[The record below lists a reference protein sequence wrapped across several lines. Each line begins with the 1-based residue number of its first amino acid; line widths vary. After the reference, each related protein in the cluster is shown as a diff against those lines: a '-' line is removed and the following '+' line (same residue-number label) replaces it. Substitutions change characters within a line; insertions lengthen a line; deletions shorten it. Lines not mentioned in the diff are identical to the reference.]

1 MNSLVLTPLQAD
13 DPCDR
18 AASLAIRI
26 TDLYDTLRTV
36 LPPTCVLRRDEP
48 LAKRTTLRV
57 GGPADLLVEPDSEN
71 SLRVVMELCAQLDL
85 PSCVIGRG
93 SNLVIRDGGIR
104 GVVIVLS
111 HPFFCSI
118 ETQPGRLFAGAGARL
133 KAIAVAARQA
143 GIGGLEFL
151 EGIPGSMGGALR
163 MNAGAMGRWTFD
175 VVERLRYLGSDG
187 EIHELAGAEVQ
198 ADYRNCPLLRS
209 GIALA
214 AILQGELADPETV
227 RVRMDAYSKKRWSS
241 QPSQPSAGC
250 TFKNPSVSQPA
261 GRLIDELGL
270 KNLRVGGASVSD
282 VHANFLVNDGTA
294 TAADILQLMAL
305 VRARVQEMR
314 GIDLHP
320 EVEIVGEDLPS

>member
-1 MNSLVLTPLQAD
+1 MNSLILTPLQAD
-13 DPCDR
+13 DPRDQ

-26 TDLYDTLRTV
+26 TNLFDTLRTV
-36 LPPTCVLRRDEP
+36 LPPTCGLRRDEP
-48 LAKRTTLRV
+48 MAKRTTLRV
-57 GGPADLLVEPDSEN
+57 GGPANLLVEPDSEN
-71 SLRVVMELCAQLDL
+71 SLRVVIELCGQLDL
-85 PSCVIGRG
+85 PWCVIGRG

-104 GVVIVLS
+104 GVVIILS

-118 ETQPGRLFAGAGARL
+118 ETQPSRLFAGAGARL

-187 EIHELAGAEVQ
+187 EIREVAGSEVQ
-198 ADYRNCPLLRS
+198 ADYRSCPLLRS
-209 GIALA
+209 GIAIA
-214 AILQGELADPETV
+214 AILQGDLANPESV
-227 RVRMDAYSKKRWSS
+227 RVRMDTYRKKRWAS

-250 TFKNPSVSQPA
+250 TFKNPSATQPA

-294 TAADILQLMAL
+294 TATDVLQLMAL
-305 VRARVQEMR
+305 VQARVR
-314 GIDLHP
+314 DTHGIDLHP
-320 EVEIVGEDLPS
+320 EVEIVGEDLP